1 MDSLRRSLHE
11 WSFLIPAISYAV
23 GKSIAWDVGVRR
35 PFLFLQHS
43 CKHFT
48 PHGLPGHENV
58 N

>member
-1 MDSLRRSLHE
+1 MILFDTSNKATLWGNQL
-11 WSFLIPAISYAV
+11 
-23 GKSIAWDVGVRR
+23 AWDVGVRR